1 MPGVTPEQE
10 ARATALIQSTIR
22 DLPAFADVA
31 TLPALGYRSIGDS
44 GTGFEHYIN
53 YGFIGDDMM
62 LDPNAPSR
70 LVYRVDG
77 DARTLVSA
85 MFIVSDTPID
95 DPTLVDYGGPLM
107 QWHVH
112 DNLCWAGSDDGPK
125 VVAVVDAQ
133 GLCPPGSVNAG
144 GENPMVHV
152 WVTPHE
158 CGPFAALEG
167 HGAGQADP
175 TTGVRTDQCGHGHD
189 ARDGPRS
196 TTTPPPTAPTRP
208 RCAPAVRPDDAD
220 RPRRV
225 SKA

>member
-1 MPGVTPEQE
+1 M
-10 ARATALIQSTIR
+10 R

-53 YGFIGDDMM
+53 AGFIGDDKT
-62 LDPNAPSR
+62 LDPTAPES

-77 DARTLVSA
+77 EARTLVSA
-85 MFIVSDTPID
+85 MFIVRDTPID
-95 DPTLVDYGGPLM
+95 DPTLIDYGGPLM

-125 VVAVVDAQ
+125 VVGVVDAQ

-167 HGAGQADP
+167 HGAGQTDP
-175 TTGVRTDQCGHGHD
+175 TTGARTDQCGHGHD
-189 ARDGPRS
+189 
-196 TTTPPPTAPTRP
+196 
-208 RCAPAVRPDDAD
+208 DDAD
-220 RPRRV
+220 HGDDHAADHETAARAPRPTTRRCRSTCQASRV
-225 SKA
+225 